1 MCGIAGK
8 LNFNENSPVEQSDME
23 SMVSALRHRGPD
35 AKGVRVSGNVG
46 LGHARLSIID
56 LSESGRQPMSEK
68 GHEHGDIWLT
78 FNGEIYNFQE
88 LRSQLK
94 SDGVEF
100 YSDTDSEVIVHLYKK
115 HGTECLQYLRG
126 MFSFA
131 IWDGKKER
139 FFLARDRAG
148 QKPLKYYHKNGTFI
162 FSSELKAI
170 LENPEVKK
178 EVDYSAVDEF
188 LTHQY
193 VPHPKTGFKNIKKL
207 EPAHYMTVSADGSV
221 EKERY
226 WSLDYE
232 NKKEMS
238 ESEWKSDITNK
249 LKESVDLRMMS
260 DVPLGAHLSGGVD
273 SSLVVALMSQIK
285 DDSVE
290 TFSIGFEEDSH
301 NELPYARLVADKY
314 DTNHHEFTVKPD
326 AVELLPKL
334 AKHYEEPYADPSAIP
349 TWYLCDLT
357 RDHVTVALNGDAAD
371 ENFLGYSRYRAIDLY
386 RKFAPVA
393 RVLPKETM
401 SKFFDN
407 IHRLT
412 GLSLMR
418 KGHTFFDRFK
428 KKESD
433 FYRQLIGYFSQEDKE
448 DVYTDELKSKIDNSR
463 SQSYLSDLFKESNM
477 HDGKDQLSY
486 VDTNSYLPGNLL
498 VKVDI
503 ASMAHSLEI
512 RSPFLDHELMELA
525 ASMPSEYKLRGRTSK
540 YLLKEIAYDHIP
552 RECID
557 REKQGFGVPLS
568 AWFRGSLEEFLRD
581 SLLDDTLSSYGFENE
596 GVEAMI
602 DAHVEEKEDN
612 ARKLWA
618 LLMLR
623 QWFKTWF

>member
-8 LNFNENSPVEQSDME
+8 LNFNENNLVKQTDME
-23 SMVSALRHRGPD
+23 SMVAALQHRGPD
-35 AKGVRVSGNVG
+35 AKGVRVSDNVG

-56 LSESGRQPMSEK
+56 LSEKGRQPMSEK
-68 GHEHGDIWLT
+68 GHEYGNIWLT
-78 FNGEIYNFQE
+78 FNGEIYNFE
-88 LRSQLK
+88 KLRSQLENN
-94 SDGVEF
+94 GVEF

-115 HGTECLQYLRG
+115 YGTECLQYLRG

-131 IWDGKKER
+131 IWDENKER

-148 QKPLKYYHKNGTFI
+148 QKPLKYYHKDGTFI

-170 LENPEVKK
+170 LKNPEVSK
-178 EVDYSAVDEF
+178 EVDYAAVDEF

-207 EPAHYMTVSADGSV
+207 EPAHYMTISADGSV

-232 NKKEMS
+232 SKQQKS
-238 ESEWKSDITNK
+238 ESEWKSDVTKK
-249 LKESVDLRMMS
+249 LREAVDMRMMS

-285 DDSVE
+285 DDPVE

-301 NELPYARLVADKY
+301 NELPYARLVADRY
-314 DTNHHEFTVKPD
+314 DTNHHEFTVEPD

-334 AKHYEEPYADPSAIP
+334 AEHYEEPYADPSAIP
-349 TWYLCDLT
+349 TWYLCGLT

-393 RVLPKETM
+393 RVLPQKAM
-401 SKFFDN
+401 SAFFSN
-407 IHRLT
+407 MHELT
-412 GLSLMR
+412 GSSLMR

-428 KKESD
+428 KKKSD

-448 DVYTDELKSKIDNSR
+448 EVYTNELKEKINDSR
-463 SQSYLSDLFKESNM
+463 GQSYLRDLFEESSM
-477 HDGKDQLSY
+477 YDEKDQLSY
-486 VDTNSYLPGNLL
+486 VDMNSYLPGNLL

-512 RSPFLDHELMELA
+512 RSPFLDHELMEMI

-540 YLLKEIAYDHIP
+540 YLLKEIAYEHIP
-552 RECID
+552 HECID

-568 AWFRGSLEEFLRD
+568 AWFRGELKDFVREK
-581 SLLDDTLSSYGFENE
+581 LLDGTLAAHGFQNQ
-596 GVEAMI
+596 GIRDMI
-602 DAHVEEKEDN
+602 DAHVEGQQN
-612 ARKLWA
+612 HGRNLWA

-623 QWFKTWF
+623 QWFKMWF